1 MTIEIGNKNTGI
13 PMGSYSP
20 GSGGGGGSVEPPDL
34 SNYYTKQDVDAKL
47 VDKQNTF
54 YTGKALEMK
63 IVTSENVV
71 GFTDNGS
78 TITKNSGIRSSFGGM
93 TGSNPSAY
101 TYFYQ
106 ETDSKKLDVAISIPI
121 PQKGSPIIMFPMAVG
136 ENFAL
141 GYYDEDGYFIPL
153 LTRIDI
159 ESESYPFNCQYC
171 AIGNYL
177 KTEQEQSGSTYYNRS
192 YFDSVRRFY
201 QSASNGAKTIV
212 NTSDE
217 GLTNVIST
225 YGTNGFF
232 QPHRN
237 EDNKIVALGSWAV
250 PSQNYGI
257 AMSMNNRV
265 GQDILNTLDKC
276 THFVITAY
284 SDTTFNKKD
293 FGVFET
299 KDRVYWDFKALHS
312 TLSTLENTID
322 LFSESTT
329 ETLVLNTTDNL
340 QISGGALDI
349 GTAVTAQ
356 GNTFNGASQLV
367 QLDSDGKLPA
377 IDGSQLTG
385 ISSNGFPSSQTM
397 TNNDFNSYIT
407 EGLYFWS
414 GYTVPTNHPD
424 SNMSGYLM
432 VLSCGKGFE
441 VKQIFFEVDGRLVG
455 APAATAAN
463 KMFMRTCISNASPGY
478 AWGNWVQ
485 LATGD
490 TSSMV
495 TTNTEQTITGIK
507 TFPAY
512 TKFNDTIQFTG
523 SLCRIQNEYG
533 NNLFLDD
540 RVGNTLHLGEESRT
554 TILSNTVQ
562 NGSGKKFLVQ
572 GSITSGSDNLVISET
587 VDGIQIAS
595 TNNTGNLKY
604 WTGTEA
610 NYTAIETKDADTLYR
625 TTDTNKVFLGTI
637 QIGGNA

>member
-47 VDKQNTF
+47 VNKQNTF

-71 GFTDNGS
+71 GFTDNGT
-78 TITKNSGIRSSFGGM
+78 TITKNPGLECSFGGM
-93 TGSNPSAY
+93 TGSNPNGY

-106 ETDSKKLDVAISIPI
+106 GTDSKKLDVAISIPI
-121 PQKGSPIIMFPMAVG
+121 PQKGSPIIMLPMAADG
-136 ENFAL
+136 EFAL
-141 GYYDEDGYFIPL
+141 GYYDENGYFIPL
-153 LTRIDI
+153 LTSIDLA
-159 ESESYPFNCQYC
+159 SERYPFNCQYC

-177 KTEQEQSGSTYYNRS
+177 KTEQEQSGSSYYNRI

-201 QSASNGAKTIV
+201 QSASNGAKTVV

-217 GLTNVIST
+217 GLTNIIST

-237 EDNKIVALGSWAV
+237 EDNKIVALGSWAACF
-250 PSQNYGI
+250 QGYGI
-257 AMSMNNRV
+257 AMSMDNRV
-265 GQDILNTLDKC
+265 GQDIFNTLDKC
-276 THFVITAY
+276 THLVIAAF

-299 KDRVYWDFKALHS
+299 KDRVYWDFKTLHS
-312 TLSTLENTID
+312 ALSTLENTID

-377 IDGSQLTG
+377 IDGSQLTNL
-385 ISSNGFPSSQTM
+385 SNGSGFPSSVSLTIPNF
-397 TNNDFNSYIT
+397 NNVIE
-407 EGLYFWS
+407 EGMYYWS
-414 GYTVPTNHPD
+414 GYTTPQNHP
-424 SNMSGYLM
+424 SGNFRGYLM
-432 VLSCGKGFE
+432 VMSLPGGNG
-441 VKQIFFEVDGRLVG
+441 VKQVFFEADGMSSSE
-455 APAATAAN
+455 AN
-463 KMFMRTCISNASPGY
+463 SYNNMYIRVCISNQSTGY
-478 AWGNWVQ
+478 AWGNWAS
-485 LATGD
+485 LANSNNI
-490 TSSMV
+490 SSLV
-495 TTNTEQTITGIK
+495 
-507 TFPAY
+507 P
-512 TKFNDTIQFTG
+512 TG
-523 SLCRIQNEYG
+523 SL
-533 NNLFLDD
+533 
-540 RVGNTLHLGEESRT
+540 
-554 TILSNTVQ
+554 
-562 NGSGKKFLVQ
+562 
-572 GSITSGSDNLVISET
+572 
-587 VDGIQIAS
+587 
-595 TNNTGNLKY
+595 KY
-604 WTGTEA
+604 WAGVETD
-610 NYTAIETKDADTLYR
+610 YTAIETKDADTLYR